1 MKDVPAI
8 FVFEDIHD
16 EELSHHYFCFNNRS
30 LGPGFS
36 KSAYWVVSTIYPLW
50 YDINVKLCCGRIDVL
65 NEDRVMY
72 GILDDVTN
80 RLEIETQT
88 IRDGWRMMVSL
99 TSSLNKS
106 IAQGMYRTEERGEW
120 LCPFAFHGNPHFHRL
135 RVPLSRS
142 SALQETCNASFADV
156 RQGELSESE
165 SELSESEGELSE
177 SEGEVN
183 DANSELNNSNNDN
196 GRENSERQSHLH
208 KESII
213 RVYHRDDAIDP
224 NEESDMVRSL
234 AACAMEEAKSPQD
247 TVKKEMVKR
256 IKQFLFA
263 SDLDTVRPADVHN
276 YILSQFS
283 CYREHRDKYRSFIDE
298 SILVCYGQMDEASRI
313 LPNLFLGSEYNAADH
328 DCLRAAGIRTIVNV
342 TTEIPAFFEGE
353 FVYHRIL

>member
-1 MKDVPAI
+1 MKGVI
-8 FVFEDIHD
+8 
-16 EELSHHYFCFNNRS
+16 S
-30 LGPGFS
+30 
-36 KSAYWVVSTIYPLW
+36 
-50 YDINVKLCCGRIDVL
+50 
-65 NEDRVMY
+65 
-72 GILDDVTN
+72 
-80 RLEIETQT
+80 RLEMETQT
-88 IRDGWRMMVSL
+88 ICDGWRMMVSL

-120 LCPFAFHGNPHFHRL
+120 LCQFAFHGNPRFHRL
-135 RVPLSRS
+135 RVPLCRPSG
-142 SALQETCNASFADV
+142 LQETCNASFVDV
-156 RQGELSESE
+156 REGELSESE
-165 SELSESEGELSE
+165 SELSESEGELNHS
-177 SEGEVN
+177 
-183 DANSELNNSNNDN
+183 NSELNNSNNNNARD
-196 GRENSERQSHLH
+196 NSEQQSHLH
-208 KESII
+208 KESVI

-224 NEESDMVRSL
+224 NEVRSL

-256 IKQFLFA
+256 IKKFLFA

-276 YILSQFS
+276 YIQSQFS

-328 DCLRAAGIRTIVNV
+328 DRLRAAGIRTIVNV